1 MRDESLKPAV
11 LTLEMNDQ
19 KITIE
24 MPGDVPIGDMITA
37 FYGACVTATWQPVTI
52 LEYMKMKRFAEE
64 KLEALGVPQE

>member
-1 MRDESLKPAV
+1 MKDDSLKLAI
-11 LTLEMNDQ
+11 LTLEINDQ

-24 MPGDVPIGDMITA
+24 MPWDVPIDDMLTS

-52 LEYMKMKRFAEE
+52 LESMKNFAEE

>member
-1 MRDESLKPAV
+1 MRGNALKPAV

-24 MPGDVPIGDMITA
+24 MPWDVPIGDMITA

-52 LEYMKMKRFAEE
+52 LEYMKSFAEE